1 MLFLPALSFLL
12 RPVMYAHISFFAHL
26 VPCALCSARA
36 GSKLLLLHVAPAPCP
51 SPQEESSPGFPLAPP
66 ALLVDRPLLTVSFAP
81 FPLSRLVVFVASHAM
96 SLTNCIIASGWWIL
110 HRRGISHPHILHCQQ
125 QHSSECCLISLEGGC
140 ILL

>member
-1 MLFLPALSFLL
+1 MRFLPVRSFLL

-81 FPLSRLVVFVASHAM
+81 FPLSRLVVFASHAM
-96 SLTNCIIASGWWIL
+96 SLTNCIIASGWRIL